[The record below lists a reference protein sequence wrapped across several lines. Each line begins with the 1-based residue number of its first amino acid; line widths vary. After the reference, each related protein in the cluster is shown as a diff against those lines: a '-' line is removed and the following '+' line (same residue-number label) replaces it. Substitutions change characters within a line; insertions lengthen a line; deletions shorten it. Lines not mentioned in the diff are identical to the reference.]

1 MLTTG
6 EVDAVIGAGPI
17 YSEGTAPLFANSN
30 ELDKKWFA
38 KTNLYP
44 ISHLLVVRNEI
55 LRQTPSLEN
64 EIFNIFTTAKD
75 LYLGGLQSKENPS
88 PQDEI
93 QLNMSKIVDGDPIP
107 YGFDDDRNGLD
118 AFIKFNVDQSII
130 PEYISPESLF
140 EMP

>member
-1 MLTTG
+1 M
-6 EVDAVIGAGPI
+6 
-17 YSEGTAPLFANSN
+17 
-30 ELDKKWFA
+30 
-38 KTNLYP
+38 
-44 ISHLLVVRNEI
+44 VRNEI